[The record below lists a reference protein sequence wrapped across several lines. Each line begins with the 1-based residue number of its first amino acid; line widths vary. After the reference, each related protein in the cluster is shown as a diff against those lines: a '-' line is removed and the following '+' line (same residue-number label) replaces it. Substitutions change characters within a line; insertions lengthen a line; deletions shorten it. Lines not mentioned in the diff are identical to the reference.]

1 MKKSNFLLLAA
12 FSMAIA
18 ACSPDNS
25 QGNGGTDA
33 DAIIGSWYIGINPV
47 WPDLLDSMRID
58 QPGTI
63 VFTQDG
69 KFAQKSAWNKAD
81 GSYSYSKGVVS
92 ATVEHSWW
100 YDSEKEW
107 VAVPD
112 SELSKLPEVFSPKF
126 LYEGNIMIQEAKLD
140 SIDMM
145 YPTRED
151 LFEMLFKMG
160 CSGPSDAALIQ
171 GFWNWKAFGRDST
184 SRLAVKFEGNRFEL
198 WNPSWHERFSGTFEY
213 KDGTVK
219 FAVDKSSFRIRRWW
233 ELPDE
238 FEREATA
245 NLNEQWLVPVAEEG
259 DNMEPTFG
267 WKFVMPFVI
276 DGTKAYSN
284 FANLHCIFDKQ

>member
-1 MKKSNFLLLAA
+1 MKRINLLLLTA
-12 FSMAIA
+12 FSMAIF

-25 QGNGGTDA
+25 EGNGGSDYGEIVGT
-33 DAIIGSWYIGINPV
+33 WYIGMNPV
-47 WPDLLDSMRID
+47 WPEILDSMYID

-63 VFTQDG
+63 TFTSDG
-69 KFAQKSAWNKAD
+69 KFAQNSAWEKAD

-126 LYEGNIMIQEAKLD
+126 LYEGNIMIQEAELD

-145 YPTRED
+145 YQPKED
-151 LFEMLFKMG
+151 IFTMLFKKG
-160 CSGPSDAALIQ
+160 CTGPSDASLIQ
-171 GFWNWKAFGRDST
+171 GFWNWKAFGREGT
-184 SRLAVKFEGNRFEL
+184 SRLAVKFDGNKFEF

-219 FAVDKSSFRIRRWW
+219 FNVNPQSFQIRRWW

-238 FEREATA
+238 FETEATA
-245 NLNEQWLVPVAEEG
+245 NLNERWLVPVAEEW
-259 DNMEPTFG
+259 DRMEPTFG
-267 WKFVMPFVI
+267 WEFVMPFVV
-276 DGTKAYSN
+276 DGTKAYSS
-284 FANLHCIFDKQ
+284 FANLNCIFDKQ